1 MMECIETKN
10 GKSIKH
16 RLDLAQVDQLDERSG
31 DQQFALVWCEI
42 HKVHEWRWID
52 IDLINGGY

>member
-1 MMECIETKN
+1 MECVETRN
-10 GKSIKH
+10 GKKIKH

-31 DQQFALVWCEI
+31 DEQLAFVWCEI
-42 HKVHEWRWID
+42 HKDHEWHWLE